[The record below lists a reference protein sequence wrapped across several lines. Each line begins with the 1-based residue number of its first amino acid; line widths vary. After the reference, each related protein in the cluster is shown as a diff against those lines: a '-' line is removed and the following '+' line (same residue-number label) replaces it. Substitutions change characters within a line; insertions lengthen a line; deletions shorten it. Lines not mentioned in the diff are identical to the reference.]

1 LLQKWYDLVKNND
14 TLTLPYFFDV
24 ILNLIKVSGNFFEIY
39 CDYFLTGCLKIIE
52 VNVNELKISNYSEVN
67 IDKELLIKSID
78 TIIAMEDAGYSSDD
92 YSMRGNSYARG
103 RGSNA
108 RRDSMGRYSSENYSM
123 RGGRSGERS
132 RNYSYDD
139 EINNLRE
146 QLEDMEHMAKDEES
160 KRMIRQWK
168 MQLN

>member
-1 LLQKWYDLVKNND
+1 MAKMEELREMLCEELDKITKKGELSAGSLDVVDK
-14 TLTLPYFFDV
+14 LTH
-24 ILNLIKVSGNFFEIY
+24 S
-39 CDYFLTGCLKIIE
+39 
-52 VNVNELKISNYSEVN
+52 
-67 IDKELLIKSID
+67 IKSID

-108 RRDSMGRYSSENYSM
+108 RRDSMGRYSSDNYSM
-123 RGGRSGERS
+123 RGGRSGEIG

-139 EINNLRE
+139 EMNNLRE

>member
-1 LLQKWYDLVKNND
+1 MAKMEELREMLCEELDKITKKGELSAGSLDVVDK
-14 TLTLPYFFDV
+14 LTH
-24 ILNLIKVSGNFFEIY
+24 S
-39 CDYFLTGCLKIIE
+39 
-52 VNVNELKISNYSEVN
+52 
-67 IDKELLIKSID
+67 IKSID

-92 YSMRGNSYARG
+92 YTMRGNSYARG

-108 RRDSMGRYSSENYSM
+108 RRDSMGRYSSDNYSM
-123 RGGRSGERS
+123 RGGRSGEIG

-139 EINNLRE
+139 EMNNLRE

>member
-1 LLQKWYDLVKNND
+1 MHKMYELREMLCEELDKITKKGELSAGS
-14 TLTLPYFFDV
+14 LDV
-24 ILNLIKVSGNFFEIY
+24 IDK
-39 CDYFLTGCLKIIE
+39 LTH
-52 VNVNELKISNYSEVN
+52 S
-67 IDKELLIKSID
+67 IKSID
-78 TIIAMEDAGYSSDD
+78 TILAMEDAGYSSDD

-108 RRDSMGRYSSENYSM
+108 RRDSMGRYSSDNYSM
-123 RGGRSGERS
+123 KGGRSGERG

-139 EINNLRE
+139 EMNNLRE

>member
-1 LLQKWYDLVKNND
+1 MHKMYELREMLCEELDKITKKGELSAGSLDVVDK
-14 TLTLPYFFDV
+14 LTH
-24 ILNLIKVSGNFFEIY
+24 S
-39 CDYFLTGCLKIIE
+39 
-52 VNVNELKISNYSEVN
+52 
-67 IDKELLIKSID
+67 IKSID

-108 RRDSMGRYSSENYSM
+108 RRDSMGRYSSDNYSM
-123 RGGRSGERS
+123 RGGRSGERG

-139 EINNLRE
+139 EMNNLRE

>member
-1 LLQKWYDLVKNND
+1 MAKMEELREMLCEELDKITKKGELSAGSLDVVDK
-14 TLTLPYFFDV
+14 LTH
-24 ILNLIKVSGNFFEIY
+24 S
-39 CDYFLTGCLKIIE
+39 
-52 VNVNELKISNYSEVN
+52 
-67 IDKELLIKSID
+67 IKSID
-78 TIIAMEDAGYSSDD
+78 TIIAMEEAGYSSDD

-108 RRDSMGRYSSENYSM
+108 RRDSMGRYSSDNYSM
-123 RGGRSGERS
+123 RGGRSGERG

-139 EINNLRE
+139 EMNNLRE
-146 QLEDMEHMAKDEES
+146 QLEDMERMAKDEES